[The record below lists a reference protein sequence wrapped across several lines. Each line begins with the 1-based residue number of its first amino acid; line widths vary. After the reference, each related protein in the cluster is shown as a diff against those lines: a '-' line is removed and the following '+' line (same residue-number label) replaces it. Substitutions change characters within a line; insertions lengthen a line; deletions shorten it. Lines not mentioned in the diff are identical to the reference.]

1 MRFPTATVL
10 IFAISLH
17 AIGCGPSV
25 WERSFVYEPGR
36 APPLALSASR
46 ADAVVVRSVP
56 WGRVGP
62 ALKAEH
68 QRVLESKAHRDDWDA
83 DTARASELALL
94 QELQLP
100 IAADDAELIGRSR
113 FRTTQQP
120 NPNADGLRRFAA
132 GLGADYVIWSSR
144 VLGKVDTIKH
154 EAVRTERWRSDR
166 VWNDNRKR
174 YEYVRRWEPE
184 TTWVPVVVKRDE
196 VWWVVFYL
204 RQK

>member
-1 MRFPTATVL
+1 MVAALFSV
-10 IFAISLH
+10 
-17 AIGCGPSV
+17 IGCGPSV
-25 WERSFVYEPGR
+25 WEQSFAYEPGR
-36 APPLALSASR
+36 APPSSLSASR
-46 ADAVVVRSVP
+46 ADGVVVRSVP

-62 ALKAEH
+62 ALKAEQQH
-68 QRVLESKAHRDDWDA
+68 VVESDKHRNDWPA
-83 DTARASELALL
+83 GPARASELALL

-100 IAADDAELIGRSR
+100 IAAERVELIGRSR
-113 FRTTQQP
+113 FRTTQPP

-132 GLGADYVIWSSR
+132 GLGADYVIWSNR